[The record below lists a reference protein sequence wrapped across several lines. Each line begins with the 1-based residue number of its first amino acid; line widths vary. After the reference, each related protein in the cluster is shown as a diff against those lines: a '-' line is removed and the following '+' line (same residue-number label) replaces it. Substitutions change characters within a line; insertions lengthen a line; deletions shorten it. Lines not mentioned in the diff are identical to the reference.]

1 MRRAAS
7 AAAAA
12 ALWVAGHVGSARGG
26 GSAVRC
32 SVGGEP
38 VEPVRCAGL
47 SHCVAWN
54 GRDGPSDCR
63 AVEAQAVAAVDELFD
78 GVAVTEVH
86 TACKDA
92 LTALHCA
99 RAFSAMECD
108 GDAAGLALTAPP
120 CGAACERILADC
132 ARHTALGPLQ
142 PAGAAELCSAEDGY
156 GADEASCAE
165 LPRQDQ
171 LVLAAQHGLS
181 PLAVDYIAQWEADE
195 QTYDDTFLSST
206 HHTARSELKGWSF
219 YTKGARWFD
228 PAWFGQEQEGSPA
241 QRQYSQL
248 QAAEYVLRARIKR
261 RAEEEGGEGEE
272 GGGGGDEAL
281 LRQLGADEPSGGG
294 PGEAPLFGW
303 MEAATCL
310 CVLLAYRFQRQLA
323 AEEAEALAAEQLLAD
338 SAADGPAAESAGA
351 DDGPSP
357 R

>member
-1 MRRAAS
+1 M
-7 AAAAA
+7 
-12 ALWVAGHVGSARGG
+12 
-26 GSAVRC
+26 
-32 SVGGEP
+32 
-38 VEPVRCAGL
+38 
-47 SHCVAWN
+47 
-54 GRDGPSDCR
+54 
-63 AVEAQAVAAVDELFD
+63 
-78 GVAVTEVH
+78 
-86 TACKDA
+86 
-92 LTALHCA
+92 
-99 RAFSAMECD
+99 
-108 GDAAGLALTAPP
+108 
-120 CGAACERILADC
+120 
-132 ARHTALGPLQ
+132 
-142 PAGAAELCSAEDGY
+142 
-156 GADEASCAE
+156 
-165 LPRQDQ
+165 
-171 LVLAAQHGLS
+171 LAAQHGLS

-261 RAEEEGGEGEE
+261 RAEEEGG
-272 GGGGGDEAL
+272 GGDEAL
-281 LRQLGADEPSGGG
+281 LRQLGTDEPSGGG

-323 AEEAEALAAEQLLAD
+323 AEEAEALAAEALLAD
-338 SAADGPAAESAGA
+338 SADGPAAETAESA